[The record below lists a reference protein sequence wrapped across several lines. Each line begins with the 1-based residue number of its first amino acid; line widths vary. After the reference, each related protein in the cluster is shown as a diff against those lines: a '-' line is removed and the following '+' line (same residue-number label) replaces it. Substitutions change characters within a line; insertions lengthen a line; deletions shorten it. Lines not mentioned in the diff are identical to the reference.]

1 MKFDDLRSIAHNI
14 ADSFGSGA
22 SLLFN
27 YGFWPYEDA
36 ECSPD
41 GVLEVDFLRA
51 IVLSGQPSKELLDR
65 LSHAPRLVAD
75 LCARH
80 GQSADAF
87 ACFRTRYVKT
97 GVERRYEVTVTD
109 RSGRTRTD
117 HYDGDS
123 GRKLQLGKRLRETN

>member
-22 SLLFN
+22 SLLFR
-27 YGFWPYEDA
+27 YGFYPYDDE
-36 ECSPD
+36 ERSPD
-41 GVLEVDFLRA
+41 GVLEVDFLSGT
-51 IVLSGQPSKELLDR
+51 VLSGQPSSALLDSIS
-65 LSHAPRLVAD
+65 LSPSVVAD

-97 GVERRYEVTVTD
+97 AIGRRYEVTVTD

-117 HYDGDS
+117 CYDGVR
-123 GRKLQLGKRLRETN
+123 GRKLRPGKHPL